1 LPRAD
6 WRKDSHLQL
15 VHPGHGGLV
24 RSINEFAPEQEVG
37 MFRGRTKGRQSNSR
51 ESRFVDEAVDVDV
64 DVFQGLKINR

>member
-1 LPRAD
+1 
-6 WRKDSHLQL
+6 
-15 VHPGHGGLV
+15 
-24 RSINEFAPEQEVG
+24 